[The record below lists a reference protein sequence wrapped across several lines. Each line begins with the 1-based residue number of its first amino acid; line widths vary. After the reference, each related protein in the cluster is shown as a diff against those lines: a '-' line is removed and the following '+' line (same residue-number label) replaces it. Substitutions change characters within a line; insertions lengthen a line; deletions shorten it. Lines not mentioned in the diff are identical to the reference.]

1 MAENPFDAKRKRVL
15 RLIAAAGESGLSRS
29 ELYAKTRAFT
39 ARERAEVLEPLLLC
53 GDIREV
59 QSPSARGG
67 APGVRYVA
75 TTF

>member
-1 MAENPFDAKRKRVL
+1 
-15 RLIAAAGESGLSRS
+15 
-29 ELYAKTRAFT
+29 
-39 ARERAEVLEPLLLC
+39 VLEALLLC

-59 QSPSARGG
+59 HAPSGRRG